1 MKFESLTQSPR
12 KSKRFRIEFSYPKKI
27 IHFGQRGGNTYIDHQ
42 DDLKREN
49 YLKRHMVNEDWSE
62 VNAGS
67 LSAFLLWGP
76 SSDLRTNLTSYL
88 RKYEVTHME
97 FDIRS
102 R

>member
-1 MKFESLTQSPR
+1 MKFENLTSSTR
-12 KSKRFRIEFSYPKKI
+12 KNKRFRIEFSHPKKV

-62 VNAGS
+62 VNPGS

-76 SSDLRTNLTSYL
+76 SSDLRTNLTSFL
-88 RKYEVTHME
+88 RKYRITTN
-97 FDIRS
+97 DY
-102 R
+102 

>member
-1 MKFESLTQSPR
+1 MKFENLTS
-12 KSKRFRIEFSYPKKI
+12 SKRKNKRFKIVFSEPKKI

-67 LSAFLLWGP
+67 LSAFLLWGA

-88 RKYEVTHME
+88 RKYGIMTS
-97 FDIRS
+97 DY
-102 R
+102 

>member
-1 MKFESLTQSPR
+1 MRFEILTPSTR
-12 KSKRFRIEFSYPKKI
+12 TNKRFRIEFSHPKKI

-62 VNAGS
+62 VNPGS
-67 LSAFLLWGP
+67 LSAFLLWGA

-88 RKYEVTHME
+88 RKYGITTNDE
-97 FDIRS
+97 
-102 R
+102 

>member
-12 KSKRFRIEFSYPKKI
+12 KTKRFRIEFSQPKKI
-27 IHFGQRGGNTYIDHQ
+27 IHFGQRGGNTYIDHK
-42 DDLKREN
+42 DNRKREN

-76 SSDLRTNLTSYL
+76 SSDLRTNLTSFL
-88 RKYEVTHME
+88 RKYGITTN
-97 FDIRS
+97 DY
-102 R
+102 